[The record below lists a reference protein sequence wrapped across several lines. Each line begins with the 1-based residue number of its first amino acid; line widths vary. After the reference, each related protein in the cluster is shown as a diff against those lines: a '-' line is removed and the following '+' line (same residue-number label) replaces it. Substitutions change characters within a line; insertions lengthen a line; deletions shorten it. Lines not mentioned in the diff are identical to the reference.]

1 MSELHEH
8 HAPSDEAGGAA
19 QHWVKRGVPLVVL
32 LVGLVGAYLYWGRG
46 VHDPKAHAAA
56 GAGPG
61 GAAPAALP
69 VNVYTTEATTVPL
82 RPRFLGQT
90 QASQIVEIRSRVRGF
105 LLERAF
111 EEGQPVKAGQ
121 VLFRIDPKPF
131 QADLDVARAA
141 LASAK
146 ATHERAVT
154 ELKRYETLF
163 AQKNVTAN
171 ELDEVQK
178 QERVADAAVQQAVA
192 RAARAELDLG
202 YTTVA
207 SPINGVIDRSLKDV
221 GSYLDDSTNS
231 LLTTVRQVDPMYVRY
246 SVSEQ
251 DLLRWQRQRENGEV
265 TVPDVKQLELEVTL
279 GDGRPYP
286 HHGRINFV
294 DVRVDPQTG
303 TAVIRGTVPNPE
315 NTLLPGQFVHAS
327 VLGIERINTIMVPQ
341 KSVVQAPSGPTVYVV
356 NEKNVVEQR
365 PVTLGDWVE
374 RGWVVEKGLKPGER
388 VIVDRLMQVRP
399 GAAVTAIAA
408 NPTPATRPVAEA
420 RQ

>member
-1 MSELHEH
+1 MSEPHD
-8 HAPSDEAGGAA
+8 PISPPPDDDRGGAM
-19 QHWVKRGVPLVVL
+19 QHLVKRGVPLVVL
-32 LVGLVGAYLYWGRG
+32 LVGLVGAYLYWGRDD
-46 VHDPKAHAAA
+46 HDPKAHAAA
-56 GAGPG
+56 GPG
-61 GAAPAALP
+61 GAAPALP
-69 VNVYTTEATTVPL
+69 VNVVTTEAATVPL

-90 QASQIVEIRSRVRGF
+90 EASQVVEIRSRVRGF

-111 EEGQPVKAGQ
+111 DEGQAVKAGQ

-141 LASAK
+141 LNSAK

-178 QERVADAAVQQAVA
+178 QERVADAMVQSAVA

-202 YTTVA
+202 YTTVV
-207 SPINGVIDRSLKDV
+207 SPINGMIDRSLKDV

-231 LLTTVRQVDPMYVRY
+231 LLTTVRQVEPMYVRY
-246 SVSEQ
+246 AVSEQ
-251 DLLRWQRQRENGEV
+251 ELLRWQRQRESGEI

-315 NTLLPGQFVHAS
+315 NTLLPGQFIHAS
-327 VLGIERINTIMVPQ
+327 VLGIERLNTIMVPQ

-356 NEKNVVEQR
+356 NDKNLVEQR

-374 RGWVVEKGLKPGER
+374 QGWVVEKGLKAGER
-388 VIVDRLMQVRP
+388 VVVDRLTQVRP
-399 GAAVTAIAA
+399 GAAVTAVAA
-408 NPTPATRPVAEA
+408 TPAPATRPVAAA